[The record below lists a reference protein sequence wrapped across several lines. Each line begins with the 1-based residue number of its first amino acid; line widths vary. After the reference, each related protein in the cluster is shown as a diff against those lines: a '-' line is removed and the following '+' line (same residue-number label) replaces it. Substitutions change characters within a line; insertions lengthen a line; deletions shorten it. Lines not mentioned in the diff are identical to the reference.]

1 MEANVCRIMKITS
14 LHLLSAWVGIQ
25 CALQAATPTEPKFR
39 TIEVD
44 AKIAIG
50 YGVATGDVDGD
61 GKPDIVL
68 ADKNQIVWYHNP
80 EWTKHVIAERLTEL
94 DHVCLAVQDLNGDG
108 KVEIAV
114 GAGWNPGDTLTSGAN
129 FFLLP
134 PADRTQLWK
143 PVTLP
148 HEPTVHRMR
157 WIRNPAGNFDLVVVP
172 LHGRGNKNGQGEG
185 VRINALRMPQDVGGN
200 WRTEIIDS
208 SLHMTHN
215 FQPVRWEGRNWDE
228 LLVGG
233 KEGVFH
239 FIKEANGWRRQQIV
253 GNEGSETNFIG
264 AGEVRDGL
272 LPGKKRF
279 VATVEPMHGNQAVV
293 YTAPSTGSAKRFWQ
307 RRVIDE
313 QLVDGH
319 AVACGDLLGVGYDQI
334 VVGWRAM
341 NRPGI
346 KVGIKLFTPLDN
358 EAKEWRTTLIDD
370 NKTACEDLC
379 LADLNGDGK
388 LDIIAAGRA
397 TKNVTIYFNETHKP

>member
-1 MEANVCRIMKITS
+1 MKTVS
-14 LHLLSAWVGIQ
+14 LLILCNFLAVQ
-25 CALQAATPTEPKFR
+25 ATLNAALPPEPRFR
-39 TIEVD
+39 TVEVD

-50 YGVATGDVDGD
+50 YGVTTGDVDGD
-61 GKPDIVL
+61 GKPDILL

-80 EWTKHVIAERLTEL
+80 EWTKHIIAEQLTEL
-94 DHVCLAVQDLNGDG
+94 DHVCLAAQDINGDG

-114 GAGWNPGDTLTSGAN
+114 GAGWNPGDTLKSGAN

-134 PADRTQLWK
+134 PIDRTQPWK
-143 PVTLP
+143 PIALP

-157 WIRNPAGNFDLVVVP
+157 WIRTPSGGFDLVVVP

-185 VRINALRMPQDVGGN
+185 VRINALRMPQDLGAS

-228 LLVGG
+228 LLVAG

-272 LPGKKRF
+272 LAGKRRF
-279 VATVEPMHGNQAVV
+279 IATVEPMHGNQAVV
-293 YTAPSTGSAKRFWQ
+293 YTAPPTASTKRFWQ
-307 RRVIDE
+307 RHVIDE

-319 AVACGDLLGVGYDQI
+319 AVACGDLLGLGSDQVI
-334 VVGWRAM
+334 VGWRAM

-346 KVGIKLFTPLDN
+346 KVGIKLFTPLDSD
-358 EAKEWRTTLIDD
+358 AKEWRTTLIDD
-370 NKTACEDLC
+370 NKMACEDLC

-388 LDIIAAGRA
+388 PDIVAAGRA
-397 TKNVTIYFNETHKP
+397 TKNLVVYFNETPKP